1 MSFVSGCGFEEVK
14 GETIHHKELRDILG
28 VSEEDYR
35 LFFNRVKNI
44 LKKANGYKKE

>member
-1 MSFVSGCGFEEVK
+1 LDFEEVK
-14 GETIHHKELRDILG
+14 GETACHRELTDKFEVCVKNYI
-28 VSEEDYR
+28 